1 MSNFISPIAIHPGES
16 LLEILESKGMS
27 QTELA
32 NRIGLHKK
40 TINEIIKKEKPI
52 SPNTA
57 LKLSL
62 VFGTSEKFWNNLQ
75 KNYDETVAR
84 LELEKELE
92 KAKLIV
98 PKYTVYSQLVKFG
111 LVEKTSLAKKKAE
124 NLLQFF
130 SVASFNSLSKMYS
143 IENIAFRKTDTKQVS
158 EENLKAWLRF
168 GEIEAAKI
176 KTKSFSLPKLK
187 QLLPEIKRLNL
198 LEPNEY
204 SSKLVS
210 ILAECGIALVF
221 LPYFKNTYVNG
232 ATRWLTSNR
241 VTIMV
246 TPKNKMEDILWFTL
260 FHEIGHVIKHSK
272 KENYI
277 SFWDG
282 TDLNHNHMDREK
294 EADRFASEM
303 IIPKKYWNLFI
314 TKGLFTYSEIRRF
327 AKETKVKPGIVA
339 GRLSKETGDWQKYSK
354 LRNKIDV
361 AIN

>member
-1 MSNFISPIAIHPGES
+1 MSNYISPIAIHPGES
-16 LLEILESKGMS
+16 LLEVLESTGMS

-40 TINEIIKKEKPI
+40 TINEIIKGKKPI

-62 VFGTSEKFWNNLQ
+62 VFGASEKFWNNLQ

-92 KAKLIV
+92 KGKTIV

-111 LVEKTSLAKKKAE
+111 LVKKATTARDKAE

-130 SVASFNSLSKMYS
+130 SVASFDTLSKVYQIES
-143 IENIAFRKTDTKQVS
+143 IAYRKTNTKEVS
-158 EENLKAWLRF
+158 KENLKAWLRF

-176 KTKSFSLPKLK
+176 ETKVFSLEKLK
-187 QLLPEIKRLNL
+187 LLLPKIKKLNL

-204 SSKLVS
+204 SSQLVN

-232 ATRWLTSNR
+232 ATRWINPNKVS
-241 VTIMV
+241 IMV

-260 FHEIGHVIKHSK
+260 FHELGHVVKHSK

-277 SFWDG
+277 SFWDE
-282 TDLNHNHMDREK
+282 DNLNENHIDREK
-294 EADRFASEM
+294 EADKFASEM
-303 IIPKKYWNLFI
+303 IISQKNWNQFL
-314 TKGLFTYSEIRRF
+314 KNSLYTYSEIRKF
-327 AKETKVKPGIVA
+327 AKEVKVKPGIVA

-354 LRNKIDV
+354 LRNRIDV
-361 AIN
+361 SIN

>member
-1 MSNFISPIAIHPGES
+1 MNKFIAPIAIHPGES
-16 LLEILESKGMS
+16 LLEVLESIDMS

-32 NRIGLHKK
+32 DRIGLHKK
-40 TINEIIKKEKPI
+40 TINEIIKEKKPI

-92 KAKLIV
+92 KGKAIV
-98 PKYTVYSQLVKFG
+98 QKYTVYPQLVKFG
-111 LVEKTSLAKKKAE
+111 LVKKTTTARSKAE
-124 NLLQFF
+124 NLLQYF
-130 SVASFNSLSKMYS
+130 SVASFDSLSKMYP
-143 IENIAFRKTDTKQVS
+143 IENIAFRKSNKGEIS

-168 GEIEAAKI
+168 GEIESAKI
-176 KTKSFSLPKLK
+176 ETKVFSLDKLK
-187 QLLPEIKRLNL
+187 LSLPEIKKLNL
-198 LEPNEY
+198 LEPKEY
-204 SSKLVS
+204 SPKLVN

-232 ATRWLTSNR
+232 ATRWINSNK

-260 FHEIGHVIKHSK
+260 FHEIGHVLKHSK

-277 SFWDG
+277 SFWDNNNLDESYI
-282 TDLNHNHMDREK
+282 TREK
-294 EADRFASEM
+294 EADKFASETL
-303 IIPKKYWNLFI
+303 ISQKNWNQFLNN
-314 TKGLFTYSEIRRF
+314 GLFTYPEIRKI
-327 AKETKVKPGIVA
+327 ASVLKVKPGIVA
-339 GRLSKETGDWQKYSK
+339 GRLSKETGDWRKYSK
-354 LRNKIDV
+354 LRNRIDV

>member
-1 MSNFISPIAIHPGES
+1 MNKFIAPIAIHPGES
-16 LLEILESKGMS
+16 LLEVLESTGMS

-40 TINEIIKKEKPI
+40 TINEIIKEKKPI

-75 KNYDETVAR
+75 KNYDEIVAR

-92 KAKLIV
+92 KGKTIV
-98 PKYTVYSQLVKFG
+98 SKYTAYSQLVKFG
-111 LVEKTSLAKKKAE
+111 LVEKTLSARNKAE

-130 SVASFNSLSKMYS
+130 SVASFDSLSKMYP
-143 IENIAFRKTDTKQVS
+143 IENIAFRKSNKGEIS

-176 KTKSFSLPKLK
+176 ETKVFSLEKLK
-187 QLLPEIKRLNL
+187 LSLPEIKKLNL
-198 LEPNEY
+198 LEPKEY

-232 ATRWLTSNR
+232 ATRWINSNK
-241 VTIMV
+241 VSILV

-277 SFWDG
+277 SFWDENNL
-282 TDLNHNHMDREK
+282 DENHIAREK
-294 EADRFASEM
+294 EADKFASE
-303 IIPKKYWNLFI
+303 ILIPQKYWNLFLSN
-314 TKGLFTYSEIRRF
+314 GLFTYSDIRNF
-327 AKETKVKPGIVA
+327 AAEANVKPGIVA
-339 GRLSKETGDWQKYSK
+339 GRLSKETEDWRKYSK
-354 LRNKIDV
+354 LRKKLM
-361 AIN
+361 